1 MKKIVFA
8 LGLMMGFEAIAGEV
22 PEKFQNPV
30 FNDMLYSNG
39 NRIFSHD
46 IKVTPTGIKD
56 YDDEQ
61 MDATC
66 EYIAEDEKGF
76 LLKCNY
82 PKFLDGDPY
91 ELYEMFYARYQVD
104 FTNIGGNKEC
114 SVWNCSFKVKN
125 GKIEALGPNAPT
137 SHSSKVYNCANEKD
151 RWKDFKYSGPKMN
164 CLDELKERGWEK
176 YIPGKWEKKVNTW
189 QH

>member
-1 MKKIVFA
+1 MKRIIFV
-8 LGLMMGFEAIAGEV
+8 LSMIMGLDAIAGEV

-30 FNDMLYSNG
+30 FNDILYSGG
-39 NRIFSHD
+39 NKSFSHD

-56 YDDEQ
+56 YDNEYGDE
-61 MDATC
+61 TC
-66 EYIAEDEKGF
+66 EYIVEDEKGF
-76 LLKCNY
+76 LLKCTDIH
-82 PKFLDGDPY
+82 DGY

-104 FTNIGGNKEC
+104 FTNIGGDKEC
-114 SVWNCSFKVKN
+114 SVWNCVFDVEN
-125 GKIEALGPNAPT
+125 GKIVGLGTNAPT
-137 SHSSKVYNCANEKD
+137 SHSSKVYNCAGEKD